1 MPGASKKHWREIL
14 HVTRNTGAFD
24 KAQGMLDSV
33 WDSALLDSD
42 SVTMGWVHTER
53 GTLSLY
59 QNKYADAL
67 LHLQSGLRLFETLE
81 DTIGIAESL
90 NGIASVHFYLEDY
103 DLAKENY
110 LRAASLRETKNT
122 DRELAVSYNNLGIV
136 YTQMG
141 LKDSALV
148 YQWKSLEI
156 WESLKNLSGIA
167 VTKSHIG
174 NCFREKGNYEVAL
187 VNLLE
192 SHQIQKQQKKQTRAW
207 LNIEPDIGLT
217 YLAMNQI
224 PEALK
229 WCESGYE
236 QSENGQA
243 LFARQQSC
251 YCLYK
256 IYQAKN
262 RPDKALGYY
271 EEYVVLKD
279 SLQGPQMA
287 KEVTRLELNYAF
299 EKIQEADSLR
309 FESERSARE
318 QQIRTQRTTLLSM
331 GVVLLLIGM
340 LGLSVYRG
348 KKRSD
353 VLLLNILP
361 KKTAEEL
368 KKDGKAKARYYH
380 EVTVM
385 FADFVNFTE
394 ATESYPPGEL
404 VDAIHHYFSAFDT
417 IMEKYDIEKI
427 KTIGDSYMAVS
438 GLPGENA
445 AHARNMILAA
455 KEIIR
460 FVEEQRS
467 NSTAG
472 NDIRFDIRIGIHS
485 GPVIAGIVGR
495 KKFQYDIWGDTVN
508 TASRLETAS
517 MPGRINL
524 SEKTF
529 DLIKEEFNCEPR
541 GKIHAKGKGDM
552 EMYFLAGHR

>member
-14 HVTRNTGAFD
+14 HVTRNTGAFGE
-24 KAQGMLDSV
+24 AQDMLDSV

-59 QNKYADAL
+59 QSKYADAL
-67 LHLQSGLRLFETLE
+67 LHLQSGLRLFEAIG
-81 DTIGIAESL
+81 DTMGIAESL
-90 NGIASVHFYLEDY
+90 NGIASVHFFLEDY
-103 DLAKENY
+103 ELAKVNY
-110 LRAASLRETKNT
+110 LRSAALRETRKA
-122 DRELAVSYNNLGIV
+122 DRELAASYNNLGIV
-136 YTQMG
+136 YIQMG
-141 LKDSALV
+141 LSDSALI

-156 WESLKNLSGIA
+156 WESLKNPSGIA

-192 SHQIQKQQKKQTRAW
+192 SHQIHKQQKKQTRAW

-217 YLAMNQI
+217 YLAMDNVE
-224 PEALK
+224 EAIK
-229 WCESGYE
+229 WCKSGYE
-236 QSENGQA
+236 KSQDGQS
-243 LFARQQSC
+243 LIARQQSC

-262 RPDKALGYY
+262 RPDKALDYY
-271 EEYVVLKD
+271 EEYVVLRD

-455 KEIIR
+455 EEIIR

-529 DLIKEEFNCEPR
+529 DLIKEEFDCEPR